1 MLPTHGRYD
10 YTAWRGRTPYAW
22 PGGAKLAVYL
32 GVNLEHFAFGEGLGA
47 ELAPG
52 GPQPDVLNFAWR
64 DYGNR
69 VGGWRLLDL
78 LDEVAM
84 PATVLLN
91 SAMYDY
97 APDLVAAHRARGDEM
112 AGHGRTNSERQSVL
126 PEAEERRLIAD
137 STEAI
142 VRHEG
147 TAPRGWLSPW
157 IAESRTTPDLLAEA
171 GVRVTVLETRRK
183 LGGRATSFTDPR
195 TGEVLDN
202 CQHVLMGCCTNL
214 LDFYER
220 LGVQDAA
227 QPLPHVRPRAEV
239 VGDDVSDAQQHV
251 GHRRDLRVR
260 IDEVERPRIEVDGGR
275 IGAEDLA
282 GQRLEPPLPGDLR
295 ERELARLEGQIEIL
309 ELLGALRRA
318 DLLLERRGQLPLPLD
333 RPQDRLLAV
342 RELPGAAHVLGDQP
356 DGHLVEAARL
366 IATVAGDER
375 NGVAVVEQAYDRL
388 DRG

>member
-97 APDLVAAHRARGDEM
+97 APELVAAHRARGDEM

-126 PEAEERRLIAD
+126 PEAEERRLIAE

-142 VRHEG
+142 ARHEG
-147 TAPRGWLSPW
+147 AAPRGWLSPW

-171 GVRVTVLETRRK
+171 GYRYTMNWCADDAPVWMRTR
-183 LGGRATSFTDPR
+183 GGPLLAMPYPQ
-195 TGEVLDN
+195 EVNDIPAIAARRESAEAFARMI
-202 CQHVLMGCCTNL
+202 VD
-214 LDFYER
+214 DFEER
-220 LGVQDAA
+220 LRQVRADGLPQVMGIALHPYIIG
-227 QPLPHVRPRAEV
+227 QP
-239 VGDDVSDAQQHV
+239 
-251 GHRRDLRVR
+251 HRLRV
-260 IDEVERPRIEVDGGR
+260 
-275 IGAEDLA
+275 
-282 GQRLEPPLPGDLR
+282 
-295 ERELARLEGQIEIL
+295 
-309 ELLGALRRA
+309 LRRA
-318 DLLLERRGQLPLPLD
+318 LSVVAEARGDVWITTAGAVFDHVATLP
-333 RPQDRLLAV
+333 AGV
-342 RELPGAAHVLGDQP
+342 VPGCPKGTAA
-356 DGHLVEAARL
+356 
-366 IATVAGDER
+366 
-375 NGVAVVEQAYDRL
+375 
-388 DRG
+388 